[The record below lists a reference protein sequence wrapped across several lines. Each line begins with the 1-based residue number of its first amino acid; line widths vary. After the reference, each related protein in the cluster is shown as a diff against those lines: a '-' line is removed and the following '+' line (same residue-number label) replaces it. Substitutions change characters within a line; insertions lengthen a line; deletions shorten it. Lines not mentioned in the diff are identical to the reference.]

1 MVQSS
6 AKETLELMLGH
17 LGFVFS
23 IEEQIRGERQV
34 LNVLTRDPGRLIG
47 RDGHT
52 LEELQYLLNR
62 VTHGAEDSPA
72 RVVVDVENYR
82 LKEEQD
88 FLTRVREVAERVRR
102 TGHPERLP
110 AMNSFDRRAV
120 HQAFADDPDIRTVS
134 EESDSRLK
142 QITIE
147 PRPSRAK

>member
-23 IEEQIRGERQV
+23 IEEQTRGDRPV

-62 VTHGAEDSPA
+62 VMHGSEDMPT

-82 LKEEQD
+82 LKEEHD
-88 FLTRVREVAERVRR
+88 FMAHVRAAAERVRR
-102 TGHPERLP
+102 TGEPEKLAP
-110 AMNSFDRRAV
+110 MNSFDRRAV

-134 EESDSRLK
+134 ETTDARMK
-142 QITIE
+142 QITLE
-147 PRPSRAK
+147 PRK

>member
-1 MVQSS
+1 MVQNT

-23 IEEQIRGERQV
+23 IEEQTRGERQV

-62 VTHGAEDSPA
+62 VTHGSEDSPA

-102 TGHPERLP
+102 TGHPEQLP

-120 HQAFADDPDIRTVS
+120 HQAFANDPDIRTVS
-134 EESDSRLK
+134 EDSDARLK
-142 QITIE
+142 HITIE
-147 PRPSRAK
+147 LRSSKTK

>member
-23 IEEQIRGERQV
+23 IEEQTRGERQV

-62 VTHGAEDSPA
+62 VTHGAEETTT

-88 FLTRVREVAERVRR
+88 FLVQVRAVAERVRR
-102 TGHPERLP
+102 TGNPEKLEP
-110 AMNSFDRRAV
+110 MNSFDRRAV
-120 HQAFADDPDIRTVS
+120 HQAFADDPDICTVS
-134 EESDSRLK
+134 EETDARLK

-147 PRPSRAK
+147 PRKR